1 MNNHKTE
8 IDTTISKLTKTRK
21 QEQKNEKKKTK
32 LKEKLK
38 KEIIEYIITEQI
50 FSNFDWK
57 YFIQSSLTN
66 RYPTLVTI
74 VTKINNDKYQT
85 SDLHQILK
93 DLSIPELEL
102 KPTESTTVLLKDISI
117 KINIISNNTKDEKNY
132 DWIIK
137 SGIKSIEQDPTNNK
151 EEQIKKLQKTIKEEK
166 EIHDIFDNII
176 SKEKINND

>member
-1 MNNHKTE
+1 MINHKTE

-38 KEIIEYIITEQI
+38 KEIIEYITTDKI

-57 YFIQSSLTN
+57 YFIQSSLTS
-66 RYPTLVTI
+66 RYPPHVTI

-93 DLSIPELEL
+93 DLSILELEL
-102 KPTESTTVLLKDISI
+102 KPTE
-117 KINIISNNTKDEKNY
+117 
-132 DWIIK
+132 
-137 SGIKSIEQDPTNNK
+137 
-151 EEQIKKLQKTIKEEK
+151 
-166 EIHDIFDNII
+166 
-176 SKEKINND
+176 